1 MSSISSNSNKYFL
14 SVRQMTVKIAALKER
29 VKGETRVAITP
40 DIAKLYVK
48 KGYSVFVEKSMGV
61 AANFTDEEYIT
72 AGAKVSGVPLEI
84 ISDADVILKV
94 QPSPIEEALNEVNIA
109 KAGATIIG
117 LLSPHSHSE
126 YIDKAISKNLSTI
139 AMELVPRITR
149 TQGMDVLSSQSNLAG
164 YRAIIEACYYYDRAV
179 PMMMT
184 AAGTVN
190 PAKTLILGV
199 GVAGLQAIATAKRLG
214 AAVSAYDVRAITK
227 EQVESLG
234 AKFVYPA
241 VGIADREDKSG
252 YAKEVTKDF
261 AAIQEEFLLGIIGN
275 FDIVIT
281 TAQIPGK
288 KAPILL
294 TKNMVSKMKPG
305 SVIVDIATAT
315 GGNVEDSVMD
325 RIVSKKGVKIIGW
338 SNMAARVAT
347 DASQLYAKNLYNFL
361 EHALKN
367 GKINFSDEIVEE
379 MLIGTDGKMMN
390 KKFKIN

>member
-1 MSSISSNSNKYFL
+1 MSNISSNSNKYFL

-164 YRAIIEACYYYDRAV
+164 YRAVIEACYYYDRAV

-347 DASQLYAKNLYNFL
+347 DASKLYAKNLYNFL

-367 GKINFSDEIVEE
+367 GKIDFSDEIVEE

>member
-1 MSSISSNSNKYFL
+1 MSNISSNSNKYFL

-126 YIDKAISKNLSTI
+126 YIDKAISKNLLTI

-347 DASQLYAKNLYNFL
+347 DASKLYAKNLYNFL

-367 GKINFSDEIVEE
+367 GKIDFSDEIVEE

>member
-1 MSSISSNSNKYFL
+1 MSTISSNSNKYFL
-14 SVRQMTVKIAALKER
+14 SVKTMTVKIAALKER
-29 VKGETRVAITP
+29 AKGENRVAITP
-40 DIAKLYVK
+40 DIVKLYLK
-48 KGYSVFVEKSMGV
+48 KGYSVFVEKSIGIT
-61 AANFTDEEYIT
+61 ANFSDEEYIA
-72 AGAKVSGVPLEI
+72 AGAKVSAVPLEI
-84 ISDADVILKV
+84 ISDADIILKV
-94 QPSPIEEALNEVNIA
+94 QPSPIEEKLNEVNIA
-109 KAGATIIG
+109 KTGATIIG
-117 LLSPHSHSE
+117 LLSPHSHSD

-149 TQGMDVLSSQSNLAG
+149 AQNMDVLSSQSNLAG
-164 YRAIIEACYYYDRAV
+164 YRAVIEACYYYDRAF

-184 AAGTVN
+184 AAGTIN

-234 AKFVYPA
+234 AKFIYPA
-241 VGIADREDKSG
+241 GEMKDREEKSG

-261 AAIQEEFLLGIIGN
+261 AAIQEAFLLGVIGN

-288 KAPILL
+288 KAPVLL

-315 GGNVEDSVMD
+315 GGNVEDSVLD
-325 RIVSKKGVKIIGW
+325 KIVSKKGVKIIGW
-338 SNMAARVAT
+338 SNIAARVAT
-347 DASQLYAKNLYNFL
+347 DASKLYAKNLYNFL
-361 EHALKN
+361 EHAIKN
-367 GKINFSDEIVEE
+367 GKIDFSDEIVEE
-379 MLIGTDGKMMN
+379 MLIGTEGKMMN
-390 KKFKIN
+390 KKFKM